1 MKIKMTSQRAG
12 VDFTLKPGDVIDV
25 SDEEGKRL
33 IELGKAEPVREQRQ
47 TASRSKREKR

>member
-1 MKIKMTSQRAG
+1 MKIKMTSSRAG
-12 VDFTLKPGDVIDV
+12 IDFTLSPGDVVEV

-47 TASRSKREKR
+47 TTSRSKREKR